1 MFRFLLVA
9 TILLGVTACTNTT
22 TATTPTPTTSVST
35 PTHDQIQIDP
45 ANPSAVFAEMLATG
59 PFAQQF
65 GLNKLA
71 RPLDVDCLVEHGW
84 EQCDI
89 YGQDG

>member
-1 MFRFLLVA
+1 MPRFLLVA
-9 TILLGVTACTNTT
+9 ATLLVVTACTG
-22 TATTPTPTTSVST
+22 TAPTST
-35 PTHDQIQIDP
+35 PSASANTPAPNQFQIDP
-45 ANPSAVFAEMLATG
+45 ANPSATFAEALVTG
-59 PFAQQF
+59 PFGQQF

-89 YGQDG
+89 YGQGAS